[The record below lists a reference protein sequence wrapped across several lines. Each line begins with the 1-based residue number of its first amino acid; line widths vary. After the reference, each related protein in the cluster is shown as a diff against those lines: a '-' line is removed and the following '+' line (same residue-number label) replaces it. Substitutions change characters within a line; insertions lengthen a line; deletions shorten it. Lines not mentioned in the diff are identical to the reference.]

1 MTVDV
6 AVILTVA
13 PTVAPLLTETT
24 PFETVATLL
33 LLVVQVTV
41 FEGLFLPA
49 TVAVNVTDAPCLTD
63 SA

>member
-24 PFETVATLL
+24 PLETVATLL

-41 FEGLFLPA
+41 FEGLFLPGRYEQA
-49 TVAVNVTDAPCLTD
+49 AGLL
-63 SA
+63 